1 MLSVVVCGCGQTA
14 TRVGSPSWKDMASP
28 RKTSER
34 PSNVTE
40 LRARIDA
47 GRTGDKVPGGDPAAA
62 PLGTDEEAAGT
73 PAKPAEIATALEDE
87 TRQGRARP
95 APGFTP
101 APQDSIAPDADPR
114 RPRGNFWIALIVAVI
129 AIAIVYLIWTVR
141 R

>member
-1 MLSVVVCGCGQTA
+1 MT
-14 TRVGSPSWKDMASP
+14 SP
-28 RKTSER
+28 RKTSGR

-47 GRTGDKVPGGDPAAA
+47 GRTGDKTPGVDPAAA

-73 PAKPAEIATALEDE
+73 PPDPAAVATVLEDE
-87 TRQGRARP
+87 TRQGKMGP

-101 APQDSIAPDADPR
+101 APQDSIAPDA
-114 RPRGNFWIALIVAVI
+114 RPREPHGNFWLALIVAVI
-129 AIAIVYLIWTVR
+129 ALAIVYLIWAAR

>member
-1 MLSVVVCGCGQTA
+1 
-14 TRVGSPSWKDMASP
+14 MASP
-28 RKTSER
+28 RKTSERPSTSGR

-47 GRTGDKVPGGDPAAA
+47 GRTGDKVPGIDPATA

-73 PAKPAEIATALEDE
+73 SPGPAAVTTALEDE
-87 TRQGRARP
+87 TRQGKARP

-114 RPRGNFWIALIVAVI
+114 QPRGNFWIALIVAVI
-129 AIAIVYLIWTVR
+129 ALALVYLIWAAR

>member
-1 MLSVVVCGCGQTA
+1 
-14 TRVGSPSWKDMASP
+14 MASP

-47 GRTGDKVPGGDPAAA
+47 GRTGDKVPGADPAAA

-101 APQDSIAPDADPR
+101 APQDSIAPDADPH